1 MKEAEKV
8 LAGLFVLDHK
18 IRIYVPSHTRTG
30 EAIDNDV
37 RAELVTDV
45 MTKFSTWF
53 GGATS
58 YNAHGAWRGPTGVDI
73 EKVTIVEAYA
83 TNEAVDDHIGDVVT
97 YMNTI
102 KRGVDQ
108 DAVALEYDNKMY
120 LL

>member
-1 MKEAEKV
+1 MIEAEKV
-8 LAGLFVLDHK
+8 LAGLFRLDHQF
-18 IRIYVPSHTRTG
+18 RIYLPSHTMTG
-30 EAIDNDV
+30 EDIATETRI
-37 RAELVTDV
+37 ELVRDV
-45 MTKFSTWF
+45 MTKFSEWF

-83 TNEAVDDHIGDVVT
+83 TNEAVDEHIADVVQL
-97 YMNTI
+97 MNTI
-102 KRGVDQ
+102 KRSVNQ